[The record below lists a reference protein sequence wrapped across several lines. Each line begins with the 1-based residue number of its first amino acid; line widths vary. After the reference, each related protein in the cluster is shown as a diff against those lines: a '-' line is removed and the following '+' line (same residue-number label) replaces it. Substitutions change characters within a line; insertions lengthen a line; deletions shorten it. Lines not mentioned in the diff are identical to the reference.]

1 MILFTPS
8 ISLVSARRLLV
19 LYDSLGHSLSHFF
32 KEDISAFDPTRSE
45 AYSA

>member
-19 LYDSLGHSLSHFF
+19 LYHSLSHFF

-45 AYSA
+45 ASSV